1 MEVYVNEKL
10 VKIKDGTSLFQLKKI
25 YKKSVDLIVYNG
37 FPCDKDLVLQD
48 EDSIVFIKKGYIPK
62 EYEMEFQ
69 LNVRHTQ
76 KIQDKIK
83 NSTVYIAGL
92 GGLGSNAAVSLARIG
107 IGKLVLVDYDVVE
120 LSNLNRQYYF
130 VDQIGMKKTEALA
143 ETINRCNPFIKVET
157 KNVLINKNNIS
168 SIFKDADLII
178 EALDD
183 NKSKAL
189 LVNKIL
195 LEMNHKIIVAS
206 SGMAGYFSSN
216 TIKTRKINDRF
227 YLIGDEIS
235 KIKTGCGLMAP
246 RVAIAANHEAN
257 MILRIILNENNV

>member
-1 MEVYVNEKL
+1 MEIYVNEKL
-10 VKIKDGTSLFQLKKI
+10 VKIEDRTSLFQLKEI
-25 YKKSVDLIVYNG
+25 YKKGVDLIVYNG
-37 FPCDKDLVLQD
+37 FPCDKDLFLQNG
-48 EDSIVFIKKGYIPK
+48 DSIVFIKKGHIPK
-62 EYEMEFQ
+62 EYEIEFQ
-69 LNVRHTQ
+69 LNVRHTK

-120 LSNLNRQYYF
+120 LCNLNRQYYF
-130 VDQIGMKKTEALA
+130 IDQIGMKKTEALA

-195 LEMNHKIIVAS
+195 LEMKHKIIVAS

-216 TIKTRKINDRF
+216 TIKTRKISDRF

-235 KIKTGCGLMAP
+235 KVKTGCGLMAP